1 MRLLGMTKPALLT
14 LLFTAS
20 MLAQAQRPGL
30 PHAGTPQPYDPRTF
44 DPGYESK
51 MTIFLAKKDLLITQ
65 THYPVQT
72 FETGKG
78 QRLRVEG
85 VVASSAANHTTLK
98 AVRLSPAATPAGSA
112 QIDLDEAEIFSQA
125 LAAFITTAE
134 QWLQSAPGNH
144 TELSFNGHE
153 GLLAELTWT
162 RSTTSVS
169 LRLNDFSE
177 TRVNMDLNDLQRFK
191 QAMDAAIALLQTR

>member
-1 MRLLGMTKPALLT
+1 MTIPAVLT

-20 MLAQAQRPGL
+20 SLVQAQRPGL
-30 PHAGTPQPYDPRTF
+30 PHAGTPQPSDPRTF
-44 DPGYESK
+44 DPSYESK

-85 VVASSAANHTTLK
+85 VVATGAASRTTLK
-98 AVRLSPAATPAGSA
+98 AVRLSPAASPLGSA
-112 QIDLDEAEIFSQA
+112 QVDLDEAEIFSQA
-125 LAAFITTAE
+125 LAAFISTAE

-153 GLLAELTWT
+153 GLLADLTWT
-162 RSTTSVS
+162 RSTTSAS
-169 LRLNDFSE
+169 LRLSDLSE
-177 TRVNMDLNDLQRFK
+177 TRVIMDLNDLQRFK
-191 QAMDAAIALLQTR
+191 QVMDAAIALLQTR